1 MAVLRLTNVDNN
13 ETVHQRCL
21 LITGTCEDA
30 PKSGREDFVA
40 VSIRDA
46 FSKPSE
52 PQNWPV
58 AGNAFRCLLMLQ
70 PGPNSVDFKLHGSIS
85 GSARLTLN
93 YQPLLQLPPLN
104 LAIMVAKDSP
114 LMIDCP
120 PVKRGAITSAHSTL
134 DAAISKLRMTAYMW
148 QALLAEEFRSMN
160 LGRRSFRLDEQ
171 WDTDTTTTAHLQ
183 CDAGETIAGSVAKV
197 HVVRSDKTV
206 AELRDPQVAQQN
218 HLGHSRNS
226 LDQYFEQAL
235 RSYGAPFTSCTR
247 PVVAGMVLDSH
258 YSVNQGLILA
268 HAAVG
273 KSNPTGLSLGMFGSH
288 LTCSWPRYL
297 EEIPACLLDRS
308 PTGDAFGN
316 DHGQCPTL
324 GAACCFGQAGFL
336 TRIAHTFGASQD
348 TDFSSSSNL
357 KRWRQS
363 FIATPGVPSS
373 QDVAAGLSVR
383 DALKLRAMDHFRT
396 PVDEQATRSERESP
410 VTVRCVLDSEDNI
423 SLEAKC
429 MAGLAMVRFKDSKGH
444 VTKEMSYYK
453 LESGAIRPPTVFHMD
468 QEELEETY
476 DRGKR
481 WCLEVIGMN
490 GNLQTVSNI
499 WSLLADQP
507 FVKVPNSSLVLTKRS
522 VKSREVD
529 LEERGDQFCR
539 WATLLKRKYGDGNTS
554 RLTYANRIDLRIGA
568 IMDGAVVYFSDG
580 TKCNLGQAN
589 QTSYGGHQSEDRS
602 LSEEESLDIRKV
614 SVANS
619 PSGWGGAL
627 HGCRMT
633 LASGEAW
640 GALNSNHS
648 HVQHLEA
655 HPDERIIG
663 FYGRSQLG
671 SGNTFE
677 FGIITAPKSV
687 VDSDEGLPRQIYDM
701 PELQNL
707 NDVGSDHNDED
718 DDEDDE
724 EEDDED
730 EDEDEDEDMDD

>member
-21 LITGTCEDA
+21 LVTGTCDDA
-30 PKSGREDFVA
+30 NNNKSGGEDFVA
-40 VSIRDA
+40 VTIRDA
-46 FSKPSE
+46 FSKASE

-70 PGPNSVDFKLHGSIS
+70 PGPNTVDFKLYGSVAA
-85 GSARLTLN
+85 SARLTVN

-104 LAIMVAKDSP
+104 LAILVAKDSP

-134 DAAISKLRMTAYMW
+134 EAAISKLRMTAYMW

-171 WDTDTTTTAHLQ
+171 WETDTITTAHLQ

-197 HVVRSDKTV
+197 HIVRSDKTV

-218 HLGHSRNS
+218 HYGNNRNM
-226 LDQYFEQAL
+226 LDHFFEQTL
-235 RSYGAPFTSCTR
+235 RSYGTPFTSSTR
-247 PVVAGMVLDSH
+247 PVVAGLVLDSH
-258 YSVNQGLILA
+258 YSVNKSMILA
-268 HAAVG
+268 HAAQG
-273 KSNPTGLSLGMFGSH
+273 KANPTGLSLGMFGSH

-308 PTGDAFGN
+308 PTGDAFG
-316 DHGQCPTL
+316 
-324 GAACCFGQAGFL
+324 
-336 TRIAHTFGASQD
+336 
-348 TDFSSSSNL
+348 
-357 KRWRQS
+357 
-363 FIATPGVPSS
+363 
-373 QDVAAGLSVR
+373 
-383 DALKLRAMDHFRT
+383 
-396 PVDEQATRSERESP
+396 DEQTTKSERESP

-429 MAGLAMVRFKDSKGH
+429 LAGLAMVRFKDNKGN
-444 VTKEMSYYK
+444 VANDLSYYK
-453 LESGAIRPPTVFHMD
+453 LECRAGLDGGAIRPPTVFHMD
-468 QEELEETY
+468 QEELEATY
-476 DRGKR
+476 DRSKK
-481 WCLEVIGMN
+481 WSLEVIGMN
-490 GNLQTVSNI
+490 GNLQTISNI
-499 WSLLADQP
+499 WALLADQP

-529 LEERGDQFCR
+529 LEARGDQFCQ
-539 WATLLKRKYGDGNTS
+539 WATLLRRKYGDGSTS

-589 QTSYGGHQSEDRS
+589 QTSYGGHQAEDRT

-614 SVANS
+614 SVSNAR
-619 PSGWGGAL
+619 SGWGGTL
-627 HGCRMT
+627 CGCRMT
-633 LASGEAW
+633 LASGERW
-640 GALNSNHS
+640 GAINSNQAR
-648 HVQHLEA
+648 VQHLEA
-655 HPDERIIG
+655 QPDERIIG

-671 SGNTFE
+671 NGFTAE
-677 FGIITAPKSV
+677 FGIITAPKRV

-707 NDVGSDHNDED
+707 NDVGSNEWDGEDNDDDDEDED
-718 DDEDDE
+718 DDDDD
-724 EEDDED
+724 DDED

>member
-13 ETVHQRCL
+13 ETVHQRW
-21 LITGTCEDA
+21 A
-30 PKSGREDFVA
+30 EDFVA
-40 VSIRDA
+40 VTIRDA

-58 AGNAFRCLLMLQ
+58 AGNAFQCLLMLQ
-70 PGPNSVDFKLHGSIS
+70 PGPNTVDFKLYGSVAA
-85 GSARLTLN
+85 SARLTLN

-104 LAIMVAKDSP
+104 LAILVAKDSP

-171 WDTDTTTTAHLQ
+171 WDTDTITTAHLQ

-197 HVVRSDKTV
+197 HIVRSDKTV

-218 HLGHSRNS
+218 HYGNNRNM
-226 LDQYFEQAL
+226 LDQSFEQAL

-247 PVVAGMVLDSH
+247 PVVAGLVLDSH
-258 YSVNQGLILA
+258 YSVNKSMILA
-268 HAAVG
+268 HAAQG
-273 KSNPTGLSLGMFGSH
+273 KANPTGLSLGMFGSH

-316 DHGQCPTL
+316 DHGLCPTL

-336 TRIAHTFGASQD
+336 TQVAHAFGASPD
-348 TDFSSSSNL
+348 TDFASASTL
-357 KRWRQS
+357 KMWRHG
-363 FIATPGVPSS
+363 FIAIPGTSPGE
-373 QDVAAGLSVR
+373 DVTTGLNVR
-383 DALKLRAMDHFRT
+383 DALRLRAMDHFRT
-396 PVDEQATRSERESP
+396 PGDEQTTKSERESP

-429 MAGLAMVRFKDSKGH
+429 LAGLAMVRFKDSKGN
-444 VTKEMSYYK
+444 VANDLSYYK
-453 LESGAIRPPTVFHMD
+453 LECRAGLDGGAIRPPTVFHMD
-468 QEELEETY
+468 QEELE
-476 DRGKR
+476 
-481 WCLEVIGMN
+481 
-490 GNLQTVSNI
+490 
-499 WSLLADQP
+499 
-507 FVKVPNSSLVLTKRS
+507 
-522 VKSREVD
+522 
-529 LEERGDQFCR
+529 
-539 WATLLKRKYGDGNTS
+539 ATRKYGDGSTS

-589 QTSYGGHQSEDRS
+589 QTSYGGHQAEDRS

-614 SVANS
+614 SVSNAR
-619 PSGWGGAL
+619 SGWGGTL
-627 HGCRMT
+627 CGCRMT
-633 LASGEAW
+633 LASGERW
-640 GALNSNHS
+640 GAINSNQA

-655 HPDERIIG
+655 QPDERIIG
-663 FYGRSQLG
+663 FYGRSQV
-671 SGNTFE
+671 GNGFTVE

-707 NDVGSDHNDED
+707 NDVGSNEWDGEDNDD
-718 DDEDDE
+718 
-724 EEDDED
+724 DDED
-730 EDEDEDEDMDD
+730 EDEDDEEEEDDDEDEDMDD